1 MSRPLTPE
9 ELCSLIDSH
18 FSTLVLFARQ
28 WSRDAAE
35 DLVQDAFMQLVK
47 RSPWEGRPEQ
57 PVAWLFQVVRN
68 AAIDRHRR
76 ESRRQKHEEN
86 AAEQRPVWFETP
98 PAIALRAEEID
109 MMLESLDPEK
119 REIVVARIWGGLT
132 FDEIAALL
140 RQPRTTVYRH
150 YTEALELMKKRYGNE
165 EN

>member
-28 WSRDAAE
+28 WSKDAAE
-35 DLVQDAFMQLVK
+35 DLVQDAFLQLVK
-47 RSPWEGRPEQ
+47 RSPWEGRPEK

-68 AAIDRHRR
+68 AAIDRHRK
-76 ESRRQKHEEN
+76 ESRRQRHEEN
-86 AAEQRPVWFETP
+86 AVGQRSAWFETP
-98 PAIALRAEEID
+98 PDAAFRTEEIE

-132 FDEIAALL
+132 FDEIADLL
-140 RQPRTTVYRH
+140 GMSRTTVYRH
-150 YTEALELMKKRYGNE
+150 YTEALQSMKKRYGNE